1 MPLIARIMLG
11 MTTALCSLVFL
22 MISRMPNVGFAT
34 SMTVMG
40 LLCGVATVLLFFP
53 YDRFLSKSQ
62 LKKKRKRKRL
72 AQELSNESNSI
83 YNMDLTKIS
92 LPGCLLFIATVGV
105 IAIFAVFAGS
115 FMADGDFNGRA
126 HRKIVGI
133 VGFVIIAGF
142 FLGGKFL
149 LNQMGMDIIR
159 QPKKKSRKG
168 KGTGKRRRRR
178 RRPPIE

>member
-1 MPLIARIMLG
+1 MPLIARVMLG
-11 MTTALCSLVFL
+11 LTTAFCSLVFL
-22 MISRMPNVGFAT
+22 MISRVPNVGSASF
-34 SMTVMG
+34 MKIMG
-40 LLCGVATVLLFFP
+40 LLCGVATILLFFP

-62 LKKKRKRKRL
+62 LKKKRKRKRS
-72 AQELSNESNSI
+72 AQEVSQASDSI
-83 YNMDLTKIS
+83 YNMDLTQIS

-105 IAIFAVFAGS
+105 IAVLAVFAGS
-115 FMADGDFNGRA
+115 FMAGNDFDRRTI
-126 HRKIVGI
+126 RKI
-133 VGFVIIAGF
+133 GFIGFLIIAGF

-178 RRPPIE
+178 PPIE